1 MDPCQGLSRSWS
13 PSLDASN
20 RIPREEP
27 DTTAFARGWAPGD
40 GANPMKTTA
49 LAPQPA
55 PSISLSTPGL
65 VVDLDVFEANVAAM
79 AAFFVGT
86 GKTLR
91 PHVKT
96 HRTPE
101 LARRQLGGSA
111 VGLTCAT
118 VGEAEAMVAAGMDDV
133 LVANEVVDPR
143 KIARLVALADR
154 ARIGVVVDDPEP
166 VAALS
171 REAARAGATIDV
183 LIDVDILLHR
193 CGIASA
199 EEAVRLAEAID
210 RAPGLRLNGIMG
222 YEGRIRRTDEDRT
235 GKIVRAYATLAEV
248 RMALIEA
255 GFPVEVVSAAGT
267 STLAEALAD
276 PIITEIQAGVY
287 ALMEPTRIEPGLPF
301 RCAVAI
307 RGTVIS
313 RHPGRIVLDVGRRVV
328 GMEYGP
334 PVPIGFAATHIAIS
348 DEHATIE
355 MPDPLPS
362 LGSELDLVPGQI
374 RTTFNLHDHVWVG
387 RGDWL
392 VDRWPISA
400 RGSSQ

>member
-1 MDPCQGLSRSWS
+1 
-13 PSLDASN
+13 
-20 RIPREEP
+20 
-27 DTTAFARGWAPGD
+27 
-40 GANPMKTTA
+40 MKTTA
-49 LAPQPA
+49 SAPRSA
-55 PSISLSTPGL
+55 PPVPLSTPGL
-65 VVDLDVFEANVAAM
+65 IVDLDVFDANVAAM
-79 AAFFVGT
+79 FAMLVGT

-101 LARRQLGGSA
+101 LARRQLGGWA

-118 VGEAEAMVAAGMDDV
+118 VGEAEAMVAAGMDDI

-154 ARIGVVVDDPEP
+154 ARIGVVADDPEP

-171 REAARAGATIDV
+171 REASRVGATIDV

-193 CGIASA
+193 CGVASPA
-199 EEAVRLAEAID
+199 DALRLAGAIEG
-210 RAPGLRLNGIMG
+210 APGLRLRGIMG
-222 YEGRIRRTDEDRT
+222 YEGRIRRDDEDRG
-235 GKIVRAYATLAEV
+235 GKIARAYATLGDV
-248 RMALIEA
+248 GRTLVDA
-255 GFPVEVVSAAGT
+255 GIPVDVVSAAGT

-276 PIITEIQAGVY
+276 PLITELQAGVY
-287 ALMEPTRIEPGLPF
+287 ALMEPARLEPGLPF

-313 RHPGRIVLDVGRRVV
+313 RHPRRIVLDVGRRVV

-334 PVPIGFAATHIAIS
+334 PVPIGFVATHIAIS

-355 MPDPLPS
+355 MADPLPP
-362 LGSELDLVPGQI
+362 LGSQLDLAPGQI
-374 RTTFNLHDHVWVG
+374 RTTFNLHDHVWVSRDG
-387 RGDWL
+387 QL
-392 VDRWPISA
+392 IDRWPISA